1 MIDGRSHHELRHFTL
16 FFLLSIEAFVE
27 LEQRYFLGSLG
38 FIFD

>member
-1 MIDGRSHHELRHFTL
+1 MNYDTSR

-27 LEQRYFLGSLG
+27 LQQRYFLGSLG